1 VGIYPTS
8 SIERRRKQMEN
19 MTREQIE
26 AEIRGLDQLMREKD
40 YIGTKIAMGRATIE
54 EYAEEIAE
62 SDRMAARKNELK
74 AMLKEMDEEA

>member
-1 VGIYPTS
+1 
-8 SIERRRKQMEN
+8 MEE

-54 EYAEEIAE
+54 EYAKEIDE
-62 SDRMAARKNELK
+62 SDRMAARKNELN
-74 AMLKEMDEEA
+74 AMLKEMDEAEEK

>member
-1 VGIYPTS
+1 
-8 SIERRRKQMEN
+8 MEG

-40 YIGTKIAMGRATIE
+40 YIGIKIAMGRATIE

-62 SDRMAARKNELK
+62 SERMAARKNELN
-74 AMLKEMDEEA
+74 AMLKEMDEAEEK

>member
-1 VGIYPTS
+1 
-8 SIERRRKQMEN
+8 MEE

-54 EYAEEIAE
+54 EIGRAHV
-62 SDRMAARKNELK
+62 
-74 AMLKEMDEEA
+74 

>member
-1 VGIYPTS
+1 
-8 SIERRRKQMEN
+8 MEE

-26 AEIRGLDQLMREKD
+26 AEIRGLDQLMRAND

-62 SDRMAARKNELK
+62 SDRMAARKNELN
-74 AMLKEMDEEA
+74 AMLKEMDEAEAK

>member
-1 VGIYPTS
+1 
-8 SIERRRKQMEN
+8 MEG

-54 EYAEEIAE
+54 EYAEAIAE
-62 SDRMAARKNELK
+62 SERMAARKNELN
-74 AMLKEMDEEA
+74 AMLKEMDEAEEK

>member
-1 VGIYPTS
+1 
-8 SIERRRKQMEN
+8 MDN

-40 YIGTKIAMGRATIE
+40 YIGTKIAMGRATVE

-62 SDRMAARKNELK
+62 SDRLAARKSELRE
-74 AMLKEMDEEA
+74 MLKQMDGEA

>member
-1 VGIYPTS
+1 
-8 SIERRRKQMEN
+8 MEE

-26 AEIRGLDQLMREKD
+26 AEIRGLDQLMRAKD

-62 SDRMAARKNELK
+62 SDRMAARKNELN
-74 AMLKEMDEEA
+74 AMLKEMDEAEEK

>member
-1 VGIYPTS
+1 
-8 SIERRRKQMEN
+8 MEGT
-19 MTREQIE
+19 TREEIV

-62 SDRMAARKNELK
+62 SERMAARKNELN
-74 AMLKEMDEEA
+74 AMLKEMDEAEEK

>member
-1 VGIYPTS
+1 
-8 SIERRRKQMEN
+8 MEE

-26 AEIRGLDQLMREKD
+26 AEIRGLDKLMREKD

-62 SDRMAARKNELK
+62 SDRMAARKNELN
-74 AMLKEMDEEA
+74 AMLKEMDEAEEK

>member
-1 VGIYPTS
+1 
-8 SIERRRKQMEN
+8 MEE

-54 EYAEEIAE
+54 EYAKEIAE
-62 SDRMAARKNELK
+62 SDRMAARNNELN
-74 AMLKEMDEEA
+74 AMLKEMDEAEEK